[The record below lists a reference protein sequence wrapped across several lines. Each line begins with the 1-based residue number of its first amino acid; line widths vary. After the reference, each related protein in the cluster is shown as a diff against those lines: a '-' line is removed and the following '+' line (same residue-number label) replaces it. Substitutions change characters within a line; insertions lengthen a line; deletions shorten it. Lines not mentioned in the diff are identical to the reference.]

1 MISKKGGVTPAS
13 QTFQNPINLS
23 QSKTNGC
30 GIRLDHTIP
39 LYKIPINSTDG
50 AITLVQRPL
59 IEPNKLTN
67 DKTCLGH
74 SQVQP

>member
-1 MISKKGGVTPAS
+1 MVVV
-13 QTFQNPINLS
+13 
-23 QSKTNGC
+23 
-30 GIRLDHTIP
+30 LDHTIP
-39 LYKIPINSTDG
+39 LYQIPINSTDG

-74 SQVQP
+74 S